1 MFDLYHD
8 EREQAFSEADIRL
21 LETLA
26 ASTSVALE
34 NARLFDETQRLLKET
49 EARNAELAVINAVQD
64 ALAGQL
70 DMHSIYVSVGDKV
83 REAFG
88 NERDLQVR
96 VVDVEAGT
104 MAVPYRIDRGQSKP
118 IPTARLGGFT
128 AKVISERRTLLI
140 NRRHAE
146 LSAEVGSQPLLPGG
160 EAPKSQVL
168 GSRGVRSAWCSAC
181 VISTTKTPSVLP
193 TFAYSKR

>member
-1 MFDLYHD
+1 
-8 EREQAFSEADIRL
+8 
-21 LETLA
+21 TLA

-104 MAVPYRIDRGQSKP
+104 MAVPY
-118 IPTARLGGFT
+118 
-128 AKVISERRTLLI
+128 
-140 NRRHAE
+140 
-146 LSAEVGSQPLLPGG
+146 
-160 EAPKSQVL
+160 
-168 GSRGVRSAWCSAC
+168 
-181 VISTTKTPSVLP
+181 
-193 TFAYSKR
+193 